1 MALDLLLDLV
11 YPSRCAAC
19 QATVRPGHDWCSSCA
34 STLISG
40 FEHVCTR
47 CGRIWLDG
55 QIDHVCGACTLEPP
69 SYRMTR
75 ATFAYGGAL
84 QDVIGRWKNIPDEPL
99 GRALAELGATALA
112 GTAFM
117 RIADTPGPVV
127 LTSVPSRKHALIRR
141 GFNPAAILARRWART
156 LGLPYLPH
164 ALGWTI
170 EGVGAKGLKRRE
182 RLERVRGHMRANPKR
197 LRGAT
202 VCIVDDVITT
212 GATMTEAAR
221 ACVAAGAGDVIGL
234 ALARVP
240 ES

>member
-19 QATVRPGHDWCSSCA
+19 QTGVRPGRDWCSSCL

-55 QIDHVCGACTLEPP
+55 QIDHLCGACTLDPP
-69 SYRMTR
+69 PYRLMR
-75 ATFAYGGAL
+75 AIFAYGGAL
-84 QDVIGRWKNIPDEPL
+84 QDVIGRWKNVPDEPL
-99 GRALAELGATALA
+99 GRALAELGATALV
-112 GTAFM
+112 GSAFTR
-117 RIADTPGPVV
+117 RIADTHPVV
-127 LTSVPSRKHALIRR
+127 LTSIPARKHALIRR

-156 LGLPYLPH
+156 LGWPYLPH
-164 ALGWTI
+164 ALGWAI
-170 EGVGAKGLKRRE
+170 EGPSAKGLKRRE
-182 RLERVRGHMRANPKR
+182 RLERVRGHMRTESKR
-197 LRGAT
+197 LAGAT

-212 GATMTEAAR
+212 GATLSEAAR
-221 ACVAAGAGDVIGL
+221 VCVAAGARDVIGL